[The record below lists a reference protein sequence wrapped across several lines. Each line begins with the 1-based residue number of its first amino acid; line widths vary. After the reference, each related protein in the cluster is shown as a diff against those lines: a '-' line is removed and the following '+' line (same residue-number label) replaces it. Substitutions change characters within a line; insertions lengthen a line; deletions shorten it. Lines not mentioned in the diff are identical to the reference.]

1 MWEENPSAWQLRMQ
15 YPSEAR
21 LLEDIVVADCLS
33 SLGLL
38 TTKYGGPKTTNF
50 RIKLDNEYELQIS
63 PVDKGRDG
71 YAEWFSWHQRNHQ
84 HSSDDCD
91 VQMPESSIRA
101 NIKLFYSDENGRSEI
116 YSFTHHHQ
124 DVETLIR
131 SAFILIHRDLGFK
144 LNPIVKRERGRSAK
158 NKKFS

>member
-1 MWEENPSAWQLRMQ
+1 MWEENLSAWQLRMQ

-33 SLGLL
+33 SLGLFA
-38 TTKYGGPKTTNF
+38 TKFGGSKTTHF
-50 RIKLDNEYELQIS
+50 RIKLDNEFELQIS

-71 YAEWFSWHQRNHQ
+71 YSEWFSWHQPNHE
-84 HSSDDCD
+84 HSGEDCD
-91 VQMPESSIRA
+91 GQMPESSIRA
-101 NIKLFYSDENGRSEI
+101 NIKLFYSDETGRSEI

-124 DVETLIR
+124 SVETLIR
-131 SAFILIHRDLGFK
+131 SALNLIHRDLGFK

-158 NKKFS
+158 NK